1 MHEDLFVRFREM
13 ANEIATTVAEA
24 FTAKIKKLVEDG
36 ILRLADDS
44 DDYFT
49 YNKQDADKQ

>member
-49 YNKQDADKQ
+49 YNKQDADKE